1 MCWGETL
8 EVEGRPAPEGQI
20 PPVTGARIAT
30 TDYFRI
36 MGIRVRGRTFTPDDA
51 RTVGVAAIL
60 SEAAAQAY
68 FPSEDPIGR
77 RLRFGS
83 SGVWHTIVGVAD
95 DVAGA
100 LGDHRFARTFY
111 LPVFPE
117 AADGPPPANLVYVIR
132 TAVAP
137 ESVAPAARAI
147 VADHDRLLPLADV
160 RTLQQHIDRATAP
173 TAFALALVG
182 LAAGIALVLGV
193 VGVYAVVAYAVSR
206 RTAEIGVR
214 MAIGASPA
222 QVARL
227 VMRQGGRVILAGVA
241 IGCVAS
247 LTLSGFAEGL
257 LFGVSPTDPLSYV
270 SVIGIL
276 IAVAGAALWLP
287 ARRAARIDP
296 AAALR
301 AE

>member
-1 MCWGETL
+1 
-8 EVEGRPAPEGQI
+8 
-20 PPVTGARIAT
+20 
-30 TDYFRI
+30 
-36 MGIRVRGRTFTPDDA
+36 
-51 RTVGVAAIL
+51 
-60 SEAAAQAY
+60 
-68 FPSEDPIGR
+68 
-77 RLRFGS
+77 
-83 SGVWHTIVGVAD
+83 
-95 DVAGA
+95 
-100 LGDHRFARTFY
+100 
-111 LPVFPE
+111 
-117 AADGPPPANLVYVIR
+117 
-132 TAVAP
+132 
-137 ESVAPAARAI
+137 
-147 VADHDRLLPLADV
+147 V